1 MIKENLS
8 EKIDEKESVRILSIE
23 LDDCFELA
31 SNTSNVILIS
41 SKLHSGTVND
51 LTKKFEKLCIN

>member
-51 LTKKFEKLCIN
+51 LKKKI